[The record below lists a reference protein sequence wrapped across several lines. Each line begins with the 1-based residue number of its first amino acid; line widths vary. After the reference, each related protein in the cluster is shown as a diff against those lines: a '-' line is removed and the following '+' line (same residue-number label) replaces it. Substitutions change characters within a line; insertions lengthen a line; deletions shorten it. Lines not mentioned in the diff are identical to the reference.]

1 MSNYDNWKTYPPDF
15 TEIEDDYDDIC
26 THYFI
31 DNREKIAKKYQK
43 KYCNFLTVREIIK
56 YKYNELVR
64 FFNREY

>member
-1 MSNYDNWKTYPPDF
+1 MNDKDF
-15 TEIEDDYDDIC
+15 FEIAEKEEQEKQVDDDIR
-26 THYFI
+26 THHFI
-31 DNREKIAKKYQK
+31 DNKEKIAKKYQK